1 MVPAM
6 LEIGHTLIEALDLYE
21 VHQQFMEKIE
31 VRNSKNSTLGI
42 DDEVFKTFNIILFVV
57 KDCQNFIFNSKN

>member
-31 VRNSKNSTLGI
+31 VRNSKKIYFWASTMKFL
-42 DDEVFKTFNIILFVV
+42 KHLILYFL
-57 KDCQNFIFNSKN
+57 